1 MQLEGVHLL
10 SVHGRRYLCATEV
23 SVENTTLRGRHATP
37 GPSSDCPALFSKVYV
52 QTRRRGECSQTN
64 DPASSSLILAT
75 QLGFEEL
82 KRKAQ
87 SDISGKL
94 THENILDELFS
105 TLPCRYVDGSTSLDG
120 EPFSRLVDMTLSEIS
135 RSDMRAIAPGMSW
148 STNFRAT
155 LPPWVQKT

>member
-1 MQLEGVHLL
+1 MQLEGVYLL
-10 SVHGRRYLCATEV
+10 SVHGRRCICAAEV

-37 GPSSDCPALFSKVYV
+37 GPSSDCPALFPKVDV

-64 DPASSSLILAT
+64 DPASSSLTQPA

-82 KRKAQ
+82 KRRAQ

-94 THENILDELFS
+94 TAENILDELFS
-105 TLPCRYVDGSTSLDG
+105 TLPCRYVDDSTSLDG

-135 RSDMRAIAPGMSW
+135 RSYMRATAPGMS
-148 STNFRAT
+148 
-155 LPPWVQKT
+155 